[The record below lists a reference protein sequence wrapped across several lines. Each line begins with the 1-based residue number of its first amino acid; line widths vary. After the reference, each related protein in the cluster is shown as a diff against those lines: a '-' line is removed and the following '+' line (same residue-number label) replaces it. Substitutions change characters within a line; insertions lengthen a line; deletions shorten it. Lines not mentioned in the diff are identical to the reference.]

1 MNMDEFTGR
10 RIAIKGGVSG
20 IGKVVAFHL
29 LDTAAGRGQINV
41 NFPKKVLAGDVTANF
56 PLRLGLKNLSLALDL
71 AKNGG
76 APMALVGTSREFLS
90 LASSWGRSQVDY
102 TAMLLLLED
111 IARCEDEI

>member
-56 PLRLGLKNLSLALDL
+56 PLRLGLKNLSLAGSCQEWRCADGACRDVARIPFSGELLGTL
-71 AKNGG
+71 AGG
-76 APMALVGTSREFLS
+76 LHRHV
-90 LASSWGRSQVDY
+90 
-102 TAMLLLLED
+102 
-111 IARCEDEI
+111 IAARGYCPVRR